1 MPHNGPLP
9 LYRAKLQRGEL
20 KPDPAQQLAAEKF
33 ESLYHTLRSY
43 KPAVSSAPMGWKERL
58 GLSKRVEAP
67 PAPKGLYI
75 YGDVGRGKSMLM
87 DLFFSTAPVKAKR
100 RVHFHEFMRDFHA
113 EMHRWRQGKGKD
125 DADPIPPLAKKI
137 AAESWLLCLDE
148 LEIHDITDAMIVGR
162 IFDQLFQAGVV
173 VVTTSNRHPDDLYKN
188 GLQRD
193 RFVPFIRLI
202 KERLNL
208 LHLASDTDYRL
219 GRLKGAPVYHYPL
232 NEVSDESIRLL
243 FQRLV
248 GDRTAHPDVI
258 MVNGREV
265 PVPLAAGDVAR
276 FGFADLCAKPL
287 GPSDYLEIA
296 TQYDSVVI
304 TEVPIL
310 GPHNR
315 DQARRFVT
323 LIDALYDH
331 RTMVVISAEAAPEVL
346 YPTGDGAFEFQRTVS
361 RLMEMQ
367 SEEYLKANHLV

>member
-1 MPHNGPLP
+1 MPHHGPLT
-9 LYRAKLQRGEL
+9 LYRAKVQRGEL

-33 ESLYHTLRSY
+33 ESLYHALRTY
-43 KPAVSSAPMGWKERL
+43 QPATGPTGWKARF
-58 GLSKRVEAP
+58 GLARRVEEPTP
-67 PAPKGLYI
+67 PQGLYI

-100 RVHFHEFMRDFHA
+100 RIHFHEFMRDFHA
-113 EMHRWRQGKGKD
+113 EMHRWRQGKSKD

-137 AAESWLLCLDE
+137 AAEAWLLCLDE

-162 IFDQLFQAGVV
+162 IFDQLFKAGVV

-193 RFVPFIRLI
+193 RFLPFIALI
-202 KERLNL
+202 KERLDL

-219 GRLKGAPVYHYPL
+219 GRLKGAPVYHHPL
-232 NEVSDESIRLL
+232 TEQTATAIDALFGRLAADTVPSPAVM
-243 FQRLV
+243 Q
-248 GDRTAHPDVI
+248 
-258 MVNGREV
+258 VNGREV

-287 GPSDYLEIA
+287 GPTDYLQIA
-296 TQYDSVVI
+296 TLYDSVVI
-304 TEVPIL
+304 TDVPLL

-346 YPTGDGAFEFQRTVS
+346 YPVGDGAFEFQRTVS

-367 SEEYLKANHLV
+367 SEEYLRAKHLT